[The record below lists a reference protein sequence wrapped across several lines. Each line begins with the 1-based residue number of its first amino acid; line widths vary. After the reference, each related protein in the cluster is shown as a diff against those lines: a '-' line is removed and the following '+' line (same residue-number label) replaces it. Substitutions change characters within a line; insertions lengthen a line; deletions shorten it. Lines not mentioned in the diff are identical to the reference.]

1 MITAIRRSLCL
12 GFFLAFGI
20 NSHSWG
26 QGFGGIRGQIVDSDF
41 GQPIARSSVVLLDTP
56 FGAMTDDQGNF
67 TISGVPPGAYILSVR
82 SGGYLPRL
90 VPGITIS
97 SGTFNDVRVETIAE
111 VEEMEELVVPG
122 ELEKTSEVGLLA
134 ERQEA
139 TAVMDTIGADLISRL
154 GAATAGQ
161 ALKSMV
167 GTSVVDGKYVVIRG
181 LSDRYVNTLLNGGRL
196 PTSDPDKRA
205 VNVDLFPG
213 SVLQSINTSKTFTPD
228 QAGDFTGGSV
238 DIRTKQFPE
247 KPSFGFSVGVEYN
260 SQATFNPD
268 YLTYEGGGT
277 GPFGLRANQREI
289 PQSVLNDPVLSTTAA
304 SKPDSLS
311 IDNDGDL
318 EIAENINE
326 AQIQL
331 SPLAAAKREAPGPN
345 YSVNLQGGDSVEFG
359 PDQLFGA
366 FGAFSYKR
374 EYSYLPQATRANYEA
389 VDTKSGYKLDPT
401 LVLTDDKGS
410 EDVLW
415 GTLLGLGYQ
424 PAKDHKVSMNIL
436 FNEQASDVTDF
447 QTSDEWL
454 RRSADRNQQAQFT
467 TLQYSERQLAY
478 LQLNGE
484 HMIKPLRRA
493 KIDWNGSLGQSKL
506 NEPDQRLFQSMYLTN
521 SGVYQPFDGIGGND
535 PSFTESESPF
545 QRYSRALTESSYNVI
560 ANISVPYFDKPDE
573 TANPS
578 KFKTGF
584 YIENAQRAYN
594 QSLFN
599 YQNGKAGTPSK
610 YTGFGGPEDPTG
622 GLTWGDV
629 YLNQDRSG
637 LVNPTGALG
646 GTQPLSWSL
655 FNNTA
660 SQGSFYN
667 ASQQVIASY
676 VMTEFK
682 LFPQLTLTGGTR
694 FENTN
699 IKVEGE
705 QSFFF
710 QNPNAK
716 IQQLDLLPA
725 AGATFEVMQ
734 DVNLRLAWSQTLA
747 RPSFKELGPVVTQ
760 DFSESQTFLGNPNLK
775 LSSVNNYDFRLEY
788 FPRAGE
794 VLAVSLF
801 YKDIKNP
808 IEQTIFTLSETQY
821 LKYFNNPQG
830 QLWGVEVEARKRLDQ
845 IHEVLKNFSANFN
858 STYIQSKVELS
869 EGQLDARKSA
879 GLYETTRPMQG
890 QPLYIIN
897 AGLSYDD
904 QERGFYAGL
913 FYNVTGP
920 FLFAAGG
927 NLPDIYEQPAPTL
940 DFNLTQSFADQ
951 WKMTFRG
958 KNLLNPIVRQ
968 TITYAGVEYDYLS
981 YTKGFDLS
989 LSMSYSF

>member
-1 MITAIRRSLCL
+1 MVFFSLL
-12 GFFLAFGI
+12 IGEFSA
-20 NSHSWG
+20 SWA
-26 QGFGGIRGQIVDSDF
+26 QGVGGVRGQIVDSDF
-41 GQPIARSSVVLLDTP
+41 GQPIARASVVLLETP

-67 TISGVPPGAYILSVR
+67 TISGVPSGAYTLSVR
-82 SGGYLPRL
+82 SSGYLPKL
-90 VPGITIS
+90 VPGVAV
-97 SGTFNDVRVETIAE
+97 GAGAFNDLRIETIAE
-111 VEEMEELVVPG
+111 VEELEELVVPG

-139 TAVMDTIGADLISRL
+139 TAVLDTIGADLISRL

-161 ALKSMV
+161 ALKAMV
-167 GTSVVDGKYVVIRG
+167 GTSVVDGKYVVVRG

-247 KPSFGFSVGVEYN
+247 KPSFGMSVGIEYN
-260 SQATFNPD
+260 SQTTFNPD

-277 GPFGLRANQREI
+277 GPFGFKANQRQI
-289 PQSVLNDPVLSTTAA
+289 PESVLNDPVLSTLAA
-304 SKPDSLS
+304 ANPQNLD
-311 IDNDGDL
+311 ITVPGDL
-318 EIAENINE
+318 EIAQNIND

-331 SPLAAAKREAPGPN
+331 SPVAAAKREAPGPN

-374 EYSYLPQATRANYEA
+374 EYSYLPQATRANYR
-389 VDTKSGYKLDPT
+389 TQNTLSGFQLVPT
-401 LVLTDDKGS
+401 LVLSDDKGS

-424 PAKDHKVSMNIL
+424 PEKDQKISMNIL

-447 QTSDEWL
+447 QTSDDWFA
-454 RRSADRNQQAQFT
+454 RDPTKNQQAQFT
-467 TLQYSERQLAY
+467 TLQYGERQLAY
-478 LQLNGE
+478 LQASGE
-484 HMIKPLRRA
+484 HLVKPLRRT
-493 KIDWNGSLGQSKL
+493 KIDWVGSLGQAKL

-521 SGVYQPFDGIGGND
+521 SGVYTPFQGAGGDD
-535 PSFTESESPF
+535 PSFTQSESPL
-545 QRYSRALTESSYNVI
+545 QRYSRDLSETSYNAI
-560 ANISVPYFDKPDE
+560 ANFSVPYFDDPSQ

-584 YIENAQRAYN
+584 YLDNSQRAYN
-594 QSLFN
+594 QSLFE
-599 YQNGKAGTPSK
+599 YKFGGAGFPPRFGT
-610 YTGFGGPEDPTG
+610 FGGPGDPTG
-622 GLTWGDV
+622 GQTWGDV
-629 YLNQDRSG
+629 FLDQTRSG

-646 GTQPLSWSL
+646 NDKPLSWSL
-655 FNNTA
+655 VNVT
-660 SQGSFYN
+660 SGGGSFYN

-676 VMTEFK
+676 VMTEFQ
-682 LFPQLTLTGGTR
+682 LFPQLTLTGGAR

-699 IKVEGE
+699 LKVDGE
-705 QSFFF
+705 PSLLF
-710 QNPNAK
+710 QNPKAK

-725 AGATFEVMQ
+725 VSANFQLLPE
-734 DVNLRLAWSQTLA
+734 VNLRFAWSQTLA
-747 RPSFKELGPVVTQ
+747 RPSFKEMGPVITQ
-760 DFSESQTFLGNPNLK
+760 DFSDATIFLGNPQLQ
-775 LSSVNNYDFRLEY
+775 LSSVNNYDFRAEY

-794 VLAVSLF
+794 VFAVSLF
-801 YKDIKNP
+801 YKDIQGP
-808 IEQTIFTLSETQY
+808 IEQAVFTVGETQFY
-821 LKYFNNPQG
+821 RYVNNPQA
-830 QLWGVEVEARKRLDQ
+830 QVWGLEVETRKRLDQ
-845 IHEVLKNFSANFN
+845 LDPLLKNFSINFN
-858 STYIQSKVELS
+858 FTYIQSQVALTETQIS
-869 EGQLDARKSA
+869 ARQIS

-920 FLFAAGG
+920 LLYAAGE

-951 WKMTFRG
+951 WKLTFRG

-968 TITYAGVEYDYLS
+968 TITYAGTEYDYLA
-981 YTKGFDLS
+981 YTKGFDVSLS
-989 LSMSYSF
+989 LSYGF

>member
-1 MITAIRRSLCL
+1 MNSRSW
-12 GFFLAFGI
+12 A
-20 NSHSWG
+20 
-26 QGFGGIRGQIVDSDF
+26 QGFGGIRGQVVDSDF

-67 TISGVPPGAYILSVR
+67 TISGVPPGAYTLSVR

-154 GAATAGQ
+154 GAATAGE

-238 DIRTKQFPE
+238 DIRTKEFPE
-247 KPSFGFSVGVEYN
+247 KPTFGMSVGVGYN

-268 YLTYEGGGT
+268 YLTYAGGGT
-277 GPFGLRANQREI
+277 GPFGFKANQREI
-289 PQSVLNDPVLSTTAA
+289 PESVLNDPVLSSAA
-304 SKPDSLS
+304 AANPEDLD
-311 IDNDGDL
+311 ITNPGDL
-318 EIAENINE
+318 EIAQNIND

-331 SPLAAAKREAPGPN
+331 SPVAAAKRQAPGPN

-359 PDQLFGA
+359 PDQMFGA

-374 EYSYLPQATRANYEA
+374 EYSYLPQATRANYRTEN
-389 VDTKSGYKLDPT
+389 TLSGLKLIPT
-401 LVLTDDKGS
+401 LVLSDDKGS

-424 PAKDHKVSMNIL
+424 PEKDQKISMNIL

-447 QTSDEWL
+447 QTSDDWFGRL
-454 RRSADRNQQAQFT
+454 PSDNQQAQYT
-467 TLQYSERQLAY
+467 TLQYGERQLAY
-478 LQLNGE
+478 LQASGE
-484 HMIKPLRRA
+484 HVIKPLRRT
-493 KIDWNGSLGQSKL
+493 KIDWVGSLGQSKL
-506 NEPDQRLFQSMYLTN
+506 NEPDQRLFQSFYLTN
-521 SGVYQPFDGIGGND
+521 SGVYTPFAGAGGND
-535 PSFTESESPF
+535 PTFTQSESPL
-545 QRYSRALTESSYNVI
+545 QRYSRDLSENSYNAIV
-560 ANISVPYFDKPDE
+560 NFSVPYFDDPSQI
-573 TANPS
+573 ANPS

-584 YIENAQRAYN
+584 YIDNSQRAYN
-594 QSLFN
+594 QSLFE
-599 YQNGKAGTPSK
+599 YKFGGAGDPPK
-610 YTGFGGPEDPTG
+610 YGTFGGPGDPTG
-622 GLTWGDV
+622 GQTWGDV
-629 YLNQDRSG
+629 YLDQTRSG

-646 GTQPLSWSL
+646 NEKPLSWSL
-655 FNNTA
+655 LNSTQA
-660 SQGSFYN
+660 EGSFYN

-676 VMTEFK
+676 LMTEFQ
-682 LFPQLTLTGGTR
+682 LFPQLTLTGGAR

-699 IKVEGE
+699 IKIIGAENLPESLFPG
-705 QSFFF
+705 FTGL
-710 QNPNAK
+710 AK

-725 AGATFEVMQ
+725 VSANFQLMQ
-734 DVNLRLAWSQTLA
+734 DVNLRFAWSQTLA
-747 RPSFKELGPVVTQ
+747 RPSFKEMGPVVTQ
-760 DFSESQTFLGNPNLK
+760 DFSDATIFVGNPFLK
-775 LSSVNNYDFRLEY
+775 LSSVNNYDFRAEY

-794 VLAVSLF
+794 VLATSLF
-801 YKDIKNP
+801 YKDLKRP
-808 IEQTIFTLSETQY
+808 IEQVIFTSGQSQFF
-821 LKYFNNPQG
+821 KYENNPEAQI
-830 QLWGVEVEARKRLDQ
+830 WGLEVEARKRLDQ
-845 IHEVLKNFSANFN
+845 MNPLLKNFSINFN
-858 STYIQSKVELS
+858 FTYIQSQVTLTQQQTS
-869 EGQLDARKSA
+869 EREIRGFSS
-879 GLYETTRPMQG
+879 TRPLQG

-897 AGLSYDD
+897 SGLSYDD
-904 QERGFYAGL
+904 QELGFYAGL

-920 FLFAAGG
+920 LLYAAGA

-940 DFNLTQSFADQ
+940 DFNLTQSLADQ

-968 TITYAGVEYDYLS
+968 TITYAGVEYDFLS

-989 LSMSYSF
+989 LSVSYGF

>member
-1 MITAIRRSLCL
+1 M
-12 GFFLAFGI
+12 
-20 NSHSWG
+20 
-26 QGFGGIRGQIVDSDF
+26 VDSDF
-41 GQPIARSSVVLLDTP
+41 GQPIARASVVLTDTP

-67 TISGVPPGAYILSVR
+67 TISGVPPGAYTLSVR
-82 SGGYLPRL
+82 SSGYLPKL
-90 VPGITIS
+90 TPGVAIAAGS
-97 SGTFNDVRVETIAE
+97 FNDLRIETIAE

-139 TAVMDTIGADLISRL
+139 TAVLDTIGADLISRL
-154 GAATAGQ
+154 GASTAGQ

-167 GTSVVDGKYVVIRG
+167 GTSVVDGKYVVVRG

-247 KPSFGFSVGVEYN
+247 KPSFGMSVAVEYN

-277 GPFGLRANQREI
+277 GPFGFRANQRQI
-289 PQSVLNDPVLSTTAA
+289 PESVLNDPVLSSLPAA
-304 SKPDSLS
+304 NPETLD
-311 IDNDGDL
+311 ITNPGDL
-318 EIAENINE
+318 EIAQNIND

-331 SPLAAAKREAPGPN
+331 SPVAAAKREAPGPN

-359 PDQLFGA
+359 PDQFFGA

-374 EYSYLPQATRANYEA
+374 EYSYLPEATRANYETQNSLA
-389 VDTKSGYKLDPT
+389 GFQLIPT
-401 LVLTDDKGS
+401 LVLSDDKGT

-424 PAKDHKVSMNIL
+424 PEKDQKISMNIL

-447 QTSDEWL
+447 QTSDSWFQ
-454 RRSADRNQQAQFT
+454 RNPANGQQAQFT
-467 TLQYSERQLAY
+467 TLQYGERQLAY
-478 LQLNGE
+478 LQAAGE
-484 HMIKPLRRA
+484 HVVKPLRRM
-493 KIDWNGSLGQSKL
+493 KIDWVGSLGQAKL

-521 SGVYQPFDGIGGND
+521 SGVYTPFAGAGGDD
-535 PSFTESESPF
+535 PTFTQSSSPL
-545 QRYSRALTESSYNVI
+545 QRYSRELSEDSYNAIV
-560 ANISVPYFDKPDE
+560 NFSVPFFDDPKE
-573 TANPS
+573 SANPS

-584 YIENAQRAYN
+584 YLDNSQRSYN
-594 QSLFN
+594 QSLFD
-599 YQNGKAGTPSK
+599 YRYGDSGDPPQYGT
-610 YTGFGGPEDPTG
+610 FGGAGDPTG
-622 GLTWGDV
+622 GLTWGEV
-629 YLNQDRSG
+629 FLNQDRSG

-646 GTQPLSWSL
+646 NERPLSWSL
-655 FNNTA
+655 FNATA
-660 SQGSFYN
+660 NGGSFYN

-676 VMTEFK
+676 VMTELK
-682 LFPQLTLTGGTR
+682 LFPQLTLTGGAR

-699 IKVEGE
+699 IKVDGE
-705 QSFFF
+705 ESLLFPD
-710 QNPNAK
+710 PNVK

-725 AGATFEVMQ
+725 VGATFQLMQ
-734 DVNLRLAWSQTLA
+734 DVNLRFAWSQTLA
-747 RPSFKELGPVVTQ
+747 RPSFKEMGPVVTQ
-760 DFSESQTFLGNPNLK
+760 DFSDSQIFVGNTNLK
-775 LSSVNNYDFRLEY
+775 LSSINNYDFRAEY

-794 VLAVSLF
+794 VLAFSLF
-801 YKDIKNP
+801 YKDIQRP
-808 IEQTIFTLSETQY
+808 IEQSIFTIGQTQFFQYVNNSEAQV
-821 LKYFNNPQG
+821 
-830 QLWGVEVEARKRLDQ
+830 WGLEVEARKRLDQ
-845 IHEVLKNFSANFN
+845 IDPIVKNFSLNFN
-858 STYIQSKVELS
+858 FTYIQSEVALTDGQIQAKQA
-869 EGQLDARKSA
+869 EGIF
-879 GLYETTRPMQG
+879 ETTRPMQG

-920 FLFAAGG
+920 LLYAAGE

-951 WKMTFRG
+951 WRVTFRG

-968 TITYAGVEYDYLS
+968 TITYAGTEYDYLA
-981 YTKGFDLS
+981 YTKGFDVSLS
-989 LSMSYSF
+989 LSYGF